1 MSRMPRRNEFP
12 SLDVK
17 YVVEAE
23 TPQQCDYCGQVA
35 ELRPYGKDGACICF
49 PCGQKNPE
57 ETRANFL
64 KLSEGG

>member
-1 MSRMPRRNEFP
+1 MSRKPRRNEFP

-23 TPQQCDYCGQVA
+23 TPQQCDSCGQVA

-57 ETRANFL
+57 ETSTQSTV
-64 KLSEGG
+64 KSEG